1 MLALTAS
8 CSPQTAGAMKG
19 HLTLITEFSD
29 AQHLVA
35 GHSVRIGDVQVGSVT
50 KVALDGY
57 RARVTMSIAD
67 GHRIP
72 VGTVPQLALSS
83 LLGENFIQLNLP
95 PHFDPVHGPFLKSG
109 TVLANGSSQAQLE
122 DIAQQAITLFSAVS
136 GGDLSTIV
144 NSMAQAVNGRGTELS
159 QVIAEFAQ
167 VSDVYANQSTNIN
180 AVIDGLAKLGASLG
194 SHAPDIGTLIG
205 NVSDATATMASQR
218 DRLIVTLQRLTQLA
232 TSLDNHVLIPHADEL
247 RTLLAK
253 VAPILGT
260 VAKDKADLENLITN
274 VVLLNSLL
282 PRALLNR
289 DLLLYAWFAGPP
301 NGGRP
306 TSAPLTGSQAI
317 TLLLAPRP

>member
-1 MLALTAS
+1 LHPGDRRDVPVRRLLTVAALAAIVALTAS

-57 RARVTMSIAD
+57 RARVTMSIAH

-109 TVLANGSSQAQLE
+109 TVLTNGSSQAQLE

-144 NSMAQAVNGRGTELS
+144 NSMAQAVNGRGRELR

-167 VSDVYANQSTNIN
+167 VSDVYANQNRRHPAGRRLLS
-180 AVIDGLAKLGASLG
+180 GPHSASSG
-194 SHAPDIGTLIG
+194 
-205 NVSDATATMASQR
+205 
-218 DRLIVTLQRLTQLA
+218 
-232 TSLDNHVLIPHADEL
+232 
-247 RTLLAK
+247 RTLEGQSGDVDRRL
-253 VAPILGT
+253 
-260 VAKDKADLENLITN
+260 LEQPHPQWRHARCHF
-274 VVLLNSLL
+274 
-282 PRALLNR
+282 PRTDDSERSGHDGGAFAQGVTGQSAGSSEPFHCCCARNR
-289 DLLLYAWFAGPP
+289 
-301 NGGRP
+301 
-306 TSAPLTGSQAI
+306 
-317 TLLLAPRP
+317 